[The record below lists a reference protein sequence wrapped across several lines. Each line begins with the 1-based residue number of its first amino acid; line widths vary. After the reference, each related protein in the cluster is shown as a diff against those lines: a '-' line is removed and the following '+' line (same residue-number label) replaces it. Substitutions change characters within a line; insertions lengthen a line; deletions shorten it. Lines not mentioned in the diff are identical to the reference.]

1 MLVNRM
7 HIKWSVPLVILLLLV
22 PSATMAEE
30 EEQDLSEVDTDAE
43 LEVDAEEDAEDD
55 QVALSAEQIELHQR
69 AVRAMDQDPPA
80 ASEAISLLESA
91 LVVDEESSV
100 LYMTLGRAYQLDGE
114 CRKALDAFNM
124 AEDVPPTAGV
134 EEEQVL
140 ARIFNY
146 RSQIAEQCPG
156 ELTVE
161 CRDGSTELS
170 SDAIDQ
176 LICDEPVEVEPGR
189 YRIEASL
196 EGAVTLLSVD
206 IRGGHQ
212 EVIGV
217 TLDAEERRLLISH
230 AEARRRVR
238 ESMIGARQFASA
250 IAQDRSREGDVQE
263 EARAI
268 AAEIVAEEVAG
279 MGPEPEPDAPQSGM
293 VTTQIGLSPGFGVYG
308 IQMGDGMADGGL
320 SFGGVGH
327 GYVGYSI
334 APGVG
339 TELRLG
345 GQFLESYSLG
355 LKAPDGQEDETAID
369 VLNIAL
375 DAEARFWV
383 EFFSFGFFG
392 EYQRMTLETANRE
405 GTASKVVAGP
415 TLTFSREGV
424 IRDDGYM
431 SFGTRWGLLGDGDL
445 DELSFQLEYGVGYAT
460 LGLSY
465 SLQTASDDRMAT
477 TADIER
483 SESVMRRGDMLL
495 MNLGFRL
502 PMDFD

>member
-1 MLVNRM
+1 M
-7 HIKWSVPLVILLLLV
+7 HIKWSVPLVMLLLLV
-22 PSATMAEE
+22 SSAAMAEE

-55 QVALSAEQIELHQR
+55 QVALSAEQIELHQQ
-69 AVRAMDQDPPA
+69 AVRALDADSPE

-114 CRKALDAFNM
+114 CRKALDAFDM
-124 AEDVPPTAGV
+124 AEEVPPTAGV

-146 RSQIAEQCPG
+146 RSQIAEQCTG

-176 LICDEPVEVEPGR
+176 LVCDEPVEVEPGR
-189 YRIEASL
+189 YQIEASL

-263 EARAI
+263 EARVI

-279 MGPEPEPDAPQSGM
+279 MGPEPEADAPRSGM
-293 VTTQIGLSPGFGVYG
+293 VTTQIGLSPAFGGYG
-308 IQMGDGMADGGL
+308 VQLGDGMADGGL
-320 SFGGVGH
+320 TFGGVAH
-327 GYVGYSI
+327 GYVGYSL

-345 GQFLESYSLG
+345 GQFLESHSLG
-355 LKAPDGQEDETAID
+355 LKAPDGKNDETSID
-369 VLNIAL
+369 MQSLVF
-375 DAEARFWV
+375 DGEARLWI

-392 EYQRMTLETANRE
+392 EYRRVNLETADLDERA
-405 GTASKVVAGP
+405 TTMVAGP
-415 TLTFSREGV
+415 SLTFSREGV

-431 SFGTRWGLLGDGDL
+431 SFGTRWALLGDGDL
-445 DELSFQLEYGVGYAT
+445 DRLSFQLEYGVGYAT

-465 SLQTASDDRMAT
+465 GLLAESDDRLET
-477 TADIER
+477 VDGER
-483 SESVMRRGDMLL
+483 SESLLRRGDILM

-502 PMDFD
+502 PLAFD